1 MGTENTETSTV
12 SMRVY
17 FSSLPS
23 SREMKS
29 EYTPRLCRCDQL
41 ATNPSKIE
49 EVGLELLPRRD
60 VHALRVGQYKIENT
74 TSKSPYFP
82 RDFARSCQH
91 VLATA
96 YILAN
101 AMANVKPIA
110 KLD

>member
-1 MGTENTETSTV
+1 MGAENMETSTE
-12 SMRVY
+12 SLRVY
-17 FSSLPS
+17 SSSLPP
-23 SREMKS
+23 SRKMKS
-29 EYTPRLCRCDQL
+29 AYTPRLCRCDQL
-41 ATNPSKIE
+41 AENPSKIE

-74 TSKSPYFP
+74 TPKSPHFP

-91 VLATA
+91 ILATA

-110 KLD
+110 ELD